1 MFETLTRGFRAAR
14 NRLQGKV
21 ELSEEL
27 IDDALRDIRISLL
40 EADVQLDV
48 TKRFLGRVKEKAVG
62 EIVKTKAQ
70 LHGKTVKLSPSD
82 HFAKICQDELEAI
95 MGPVDTS
102 IARAPR
108 GTPTGVMIVGLQG
121 SGKTTTAAKLA
132 RHLQKEGFRPMLV
145 AADVYRPAAIEQLK
159 VLGEQLEMPVYA
171 EDTDSNP
178 VDICQRAM
186 SEARSKSRDLVI
198 FDTAGRLAIDEPLMK
213 ELTNIKTKVK
223 PKNIFL
229 VVDAMVGQDS
239 VKTAKVFHEQLD
251 LSGVILTK
259 LDGDARGGAALA
271 VKEVTGAPIKYLG
284 MGETLDKLEEFRPE
298 GLASRILGQGDV
310 VGLMKDLED
319 VIDDEQKA
327 EEDAQRMLRGHFS
340 LEDFLDQ
347 IKTLQKM
354 GSLTDIFDKMP
365 FFPEGLPDGVKL
377 DDGELV
383 KIQAMIHSMTKIER
397 NRPDVFDRETT
408 RIDRVARGSGR
419 KPEEVKELLQKFT
432 WMRDLMG
439 NIGQQAGM
447 LGKIPGMKQLA
458 MARQMQGAMKAQG
471 MGGGAGNPM
480 AGITDTMLEAA
491 VAAGQGGGG
500 PGGFPGMGGMPSG
513 PPSRARQQKSA
524 NSRSKRKSK
533 QKQQRKARK
542 KSRRR

>member
-1 MFETLTRGFRAAR
+1 MFERLTRGFRAAR
-14 NRLQGKV
+14 NRLQGKM
-21 ELSEEL
+21 ELTEEL
-27 IDDALRDIRISLL
+27 IDDALRDIRVSLL

-48 TKRFLGRVKEKAVG
+48 TKGFLKQVKEKAVG
-62 EIVKTKAQ
+62 EIVKTKAE
-70 LHGKTVKLSPSD
+70 LKGKKVKLGPSE
-82 HFAKICQDELEAI
+82 HFIKICQDELEAL

-102 IARAPR
+102 IAKAPK
-108 GTPTGVMIVGLQG
+108 GTPTGIMLVGLQG

-132 RHLQKEGFRPMLV
+132 RYLEKDSWRPMMV

-171 EDTDSNP
+171 EDTESNP
-178 VDICQRAM
+178 VEICHRAM
-186 SEARSKSRDLVI
+186 SEARQRRRDMVL
-198 FDTAGRLAIDEPLMK
+198 FDTAGRLALDEPLMK
-213 ELTNIKTKVK
+213 ELENIKKRVK

-229 VVDAMVGQDS
+229 VVDAMVGQDA
-239 VKTAKVFHEQLD
+239 VKTAKAFHERLD

-271 VKEVTGAPIKYLG
+271 IKEVTGAPVKFVG
-284 MGETLDKLEEFRPE
+284 VGETLDKLEEFRPD
-298 GLASRILGQGDV
+298 GMASRILGHGDV

-319 VIDDEQKA
+319 VIDDEEKA
-327 EEDAQRMLRGHFS
+327 EKDAQRMLRGHFS

-377 DDGELV
+377 DDKELV

-397 NRPDVFDRETT
+397 ARPDVFDRETA
-408 RIDRVARGSGR
+408 RIDRVAKGSGNT
-419 KPEEVKELLQKFT
+419 VQAVTELLQKFT

-439 NIGQQAGM
+439 NIGQQAGL

-458 MARQMQGAMKAQG
+458 MARKMKEVVNMQG
-471 MGGGAGNPM
+471 MGGDPNNPM
-480 AGITDTMLEAA
+480 GGIANTMLEAA
-491 VAAGQGGGG
+491 VAAQPGRGGGM
-500 PGGFPGMGGMPSG
+500 PGGFAGKPGSKAATSKPQS
-513 PPSRARQQKSA
+513 SKT
-524 NSRSKRKSK
+524 KRK
-533 QKQQRKARK
+533 QKRQQQRKARK
-542 KSRRR
+542 KARRR